1 MTSETSHSAEIS
13 SIADRPGLNTLVLS
27 PNGIAS
33 LFGKSKSWFY
43 LHRQELEEA
52 GFPTRDPLL
61 RGWSASAVF
70 NWFDLRN
77 RERPM
82 KRSPLPTW
90 SRGLRGQGYSGA
102 HLD

>member
-13 SIADRPGLNTLVLS
+13 FTADRLGADSLVLS

-33 LFGKSKSWFY
+33 LFRKSKSWFY

-61 RGWSASAVF
+61 GGWSATAVF
-70 NWFDLRN
+70 EWFDLRN
-77 RERPM
+77 RERSR
-82 KRSPLPTW
+82 KRSPSATL
-90 SRGLRGQGYSGA
+90 SRGLRGQEYSGA